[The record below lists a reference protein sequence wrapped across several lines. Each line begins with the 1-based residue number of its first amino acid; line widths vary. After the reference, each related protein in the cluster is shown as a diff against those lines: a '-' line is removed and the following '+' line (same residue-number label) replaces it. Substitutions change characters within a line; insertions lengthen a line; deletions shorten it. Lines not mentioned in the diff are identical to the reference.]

1 MNRSLRHV
9 LLGAVILLAI
19 ILRFYS
25 LGQIP
30 LSLSWDEVS
39 LGYNAFSVL
48 TNGQDEHGTLLP
60 ISNFPAFGDFKP
72 PGYIYTAVISVWM
85 FSLNEFA
92 VRLPS
97 AVAGVLAVLVV
108 YLLVRELFRTK
119 TSSIINYV
127 ALGSSFMLAISP
139 WHINLSRT
147 GFEANLANLLVLLG
161 LFYLVRWLN
170 LVKSNETNLMRLFVS
185 LVLSSMLLV
194 LALYTFNSIRIF
206 IPVLLIIIGSLF
218 WKHIIRHYKMCIA
231 VGLLSL
237 LIISPLIP
245 HLTSSE
251 GKLRFQE
258 VNIFTDLEPV
268 KISNQ
273 RIETHGGSV
282 FAKLLHNRRVLFG
295 VEVARHY
302 LDNFNPN
309 FLFINGDGNPK
320 FSTRDVGQLYL
331 WSLPFLFLGMY
342 FLVKNKQGSWYLVL
356 IWLGVGVLP
365 ASIAR
370 ETPHALRIENTLPM
384 WQIIVAYGFVNVML
398 KIKSYPLKRV
408 LLFVLGLALVINA
421 AYYIHGYYRYY
432 PVEFAGSWQ
441 WGYREAIQEI
451 QPLKK
456 NYDVIRITESIG
468 RPYIYVLFYE
478 QYDPIMYNKTVDRR
492 QDVYGFYHVDGFDKY
507 EFGDEL
513 ESDVGKLLYVQHP
526 GSVPPEANI
535 ISTIQYPAGDTALV
549 IYD

>member
-1 MNRSLRHV
+1 L
-9 LLGAVILLAI
+9 LLGVVVLLAI

-25 LGQIP
+25 LGKVP
-30 LSLSWDEVS
+30 LSLSWDEAS

-48 TNGQDEHGTLLP
+48 TTGQDEHGTTLP

-85 FSLNEFA
+85 FGLNEFV

-97 AVAGVLAVLVV
+97 AVAGVLAVLVT
-108 YLLVRELFRTK
+108 YLLVREVFKTK
-119 TSSIINYV
+119 ISPIVNYV

-161 LFYLVRWLN
+161 LFYLIRWLN
-170 LVKSNETNLMRLFVS
+170 LVRFNETNYRQLFVS
-185 LVLSSMLLV
+185 LILSSLFLV
-194 LALYTFNSIRIF
+194 LALYTFNSVRIF
-206 IPVLLIIIGSLF
+206 IPVLLVIVGALSWRYIV
-218 WKHIIRHYKMCIA
+218 RYYKMCIA
-231 VGLLSL
+231 VAMLSL
-237 LIISPLIP
+237 LLLSPLIP
-245 HLTSSE
+245 HLVSQE

-268 KISNQ
+268 EVSNQ
-273 RIETHGGSV
+273 RIEVHNNSI

-342 FLVKNKQGSWYLVL
+342 FLVKNKQGNWYLVL
-356 IWLGVGVLP
+356 MWLGVGVLP
-365 ASIAR
+365 ASVAR

-384 WQIIVAYGFVNVML
+384 WQILIVYGFVNAVL
-398 KIKSYPLKRV
+398 QVKRYTIKRALF
-408 LLFVLGLALVINA
+408 FVLSLALFLNA
-421 AYYIHGYYRYY
+421 AYYIHGYYKYY

-441 WGYREAIQEI
+441 WGYREAIQEV
-451 QPLKK
+451 QRLKK
-456 NYDVIRITESIG
+456 DYDVIKVTESIG

-478 QYDPIMYNKTVDRR
+478 QYNSAMYNKTVNRR
-492 QDVYGFYHVDGFDKY
+492 QDAYGFYHVNGFDKY
-507 EFGDEL
+507 EFGDESEL
-513 ESDVGKLLYVQHP
+513 DVDKTLYVQYP

-535 ISTIQYPAGDTALV
+535 ISTIKYPAGDTALV